1 MLIVDTSPVG
11 LAALLIQEGKIIAHS
26 SRALTDVEGRYSGTE
41 KEALSSVWT
50 IAHSHLYLY
59 GHSFEL
65 VSDHLPL
72 ETIFN
77 NPKTKTPARI
87 ERWRLRLQQY
97 NSEVKYKLGMMNAA
111 DYLSRH
117 PI

>member
-26 SRALTDVEGRYSGTE
+26 SRALTDVESRYSGTE

-87 ERWRLRLQQY
+87 ERWRLRLQQC
-97 NSEVKYKLGMMNAA
+97 NSEVKYKLGMINAA